1 MIYCFILLL
10 ITSITCFIA
19 AGEEKAEN
27 KDSAARPVL
36 GAIMGVMFLFGAAM
50 ELAAIRDADHKSVED
65 KHLCETAVFKLKQAQ
80 IEGRI
85 VDLEFKD
92 TCHDQSIITAFE
104 RIQKLEG
111 TKKTGEKN

>member
-1 MIYCFILLL
+1 MIYCLMLLL
-10 ITSITCFIA
+10 ITSMFCFIGV
-19 AGEEKAEN
+19 GEEKAEN
-27 KDSAARPVL
+27 KDAVARPL
-36 GAIMGVMFLFGAAM
+36 IGAIMGVMFMFGAAM
-50 ELAAIRDADHKSVED
+50 EFAAIRDADHKSVED